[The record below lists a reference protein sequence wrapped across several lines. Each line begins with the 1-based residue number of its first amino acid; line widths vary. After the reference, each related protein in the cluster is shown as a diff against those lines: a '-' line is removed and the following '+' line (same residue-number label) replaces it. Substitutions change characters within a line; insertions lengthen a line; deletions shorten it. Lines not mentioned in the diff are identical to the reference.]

1 MQANELN
8 ATQNAYDSKYTK
20 TKLAWFSRLLQH
32 LARKQGGPILHC
44 SQPTWGMC
52 VVLIIVAGAAADAEP
67 VIYTEPPF
75 WCTISYY
82 EQNVRVGE
90 PFHASQPSLSIDG
103 FTDPSSCDR
112 FCLGLLS
119 NINRNQQVEITR
131 RHIGES
137 IVVCH
142 CCFLLKLQNITLLVC
157 ENCQQMWRYRIDV
170 TSVRARNMCAKFG
183 LFSDLKFDS

>member
-1 MQANELN
+1 MTFVDA
-8 ATQNAYDSKYTK
+8 
-20 TKLAWFSRLLQH
+20 
-32 LARKQGGPILHC
+32 
-44 SQPTWGMC
+44 
-52 VVLIIVAGAAADAEP
+52 VADAEP
-67 VIYTEPPF
+67 VVYTEPPF

-131 RHIGES
+131 RHIGRFLS
-137 IVVCH
+137 AVV
-142 CCFLLKLQNITLLVC
+142 
-157 ENCQQMWRYRIDV
+157 YY
-170 TSVRARNMCAKFG
+170 
-183 LFSDLKFDS
+183 